1 MLLLIVNGI
10 ERTWSAD
17 KTTLVQIVRELN
29 LEGKRIAIEL
39 NGEIVPKSR
48 YAATHLRNGDKLEV
62 VAAVG
67 GG

>member
-1 MLLLIVNGI
+1 MLRLIVNGV
-10 ERTWSAD
+10 ERGWSTD
-17 KTTLVQIVRELN
+17 ETTVAQVVRHLS
-29 LEGKRIAIEL
+29 LDGKRIAVEL

-48 YAATHLRNGDKLEV
+48 YSATHLRNGDKIEV